1 MESTT
6 ADRLAALAHP
16 QRLALFRLL
25 MRRHPDRLPAGEI
38 AVALGVAAST
48 LSAWLAALL
57 RAGLVTQTRAGTSLR
72 YGIDA
77 DAVRLTF
84 EHLLLDC
91 CRGRPEICAPAL
103 AAARTMGASGTGGRH
118 RVLFLCTGNS
128 ARSLMAE
135 AVLRDMAGDRFEAC
149 SAGTRPRGAP
159 DPRALAVL
167 VGQGHDVSALRTK
180 PIAAFRQTGAP
191 VFDVV
196 LTLCDRAANEECPAW
211 PGMPVAAH
219 WGMPAPSRRGAG
231 PAAFADSYALL
242 RERIGAL
249 AALPLGTLDRIGLQA
264 AIDEMSRIGAG
275 AHA

>member
-1 MESTT
+1 MEST
-6 ADRLAALAHP
+6 ASDRLAVLAHP
-16 QRLALFRLL
+16 QRLAVFRLL

-38 AVALGVAAST
+38 AAALHVAGST
-48 LSAWLAALL
+48 LSAWLSALL
-57 RAGLVTQTRAGTSLR
+57 RAGLVTQTRTGTSLR
-72 YGIDA
+72 YGIDTK
-77 DAVRLTF
+77 AVCLTF
-84 EHLLLDC
+84 DYLMLDC

-103 AAARTMGASGTGGRH
+103 AAARNVGASGSGGRH

-135 AVLRDMAGDRFEAC
+135 AILRDLAGHRFEAC

-167 VGQGHDVSALRTK
+167 VSWGHDVTALRTK
-180 PIAAFRQTGAP
+180 PLAGFRQPDAP

-211 PGMPVAAH
+211 PGIPVSAH
-219 WGMPAPSRRGAG
+219 WGMPAPSREGAG
-231 PAAFADSYALL
+231 PAAFADSYDLL

-249 AALPLGTLDRIGLQA
+249 ASLPLGTLDRMGLQA
-264 AIDEMSRIGAG
+264 AVDEMSRITAG